1 MARRHAASLFAVA
14 ALLATALGI
23 AAPRASADPLSSK
36 RAQAQALN
44 AKIQSLGQTE
54 AALSEQYDAANLAL
68 QAAQARVT
76 QASRALAAAQASEGK
91 AKAALTAEA
100 VNAYINGGD
109 AAAQAAQGAQPV
121 TSVDQSLIR
130 SEYVGDLAASQ
141 SDAMDQYRLSALQAQ
156 DAKTNLQV
164 AQVAAQAKVNAVA
177 QDRQAVQAAAGQL
190 QSTLNQ
196 VNGQIATLVA
206 QAEAAQRAAQAR
218 AEQQALA
225 AQAARQAA
233 AAQAAQAAARAAAAA
248 VPEANGSGLGA
259 PFSPGAG
266 PISAGPANPP
276 PPSGSGASV
285 AVAAAETR
293 LGDPYVWG
301 ASGPSTFDCSGL
313 VMWAWAQAG
322 VSLPHFSGAQYAL
335 TVHIPIADVAP
346 GDLVFPANPGEHV
359 AMYVG
364 GGQVIEA
371 PYTGAFVHIIPM
383 SGFFVLA
390 GRVQ

>member
-1 MARRHAASLFAVA
+1 VA
-14 ALLATALGI
+14 ALLATTLGV
-23 AAPRASADPLSSK
+23 AAPGASADPLSSK

-44 AKIQSLGQTE
+44 AKIQSLGQQE
-54 AALSEQYDAANLAL
+54 AALSEQYDAANLAVH
-68 QAAQARVT
+68 AAQARVT
-76 QASRALAAAQASEGK
+76 QASRAVASAETAEGK

-109 AAAQAAQGAQPV
+109 AAVQASQGSQPV

-130 SEYVGDLAASQ
+130 SEYVGDLASTQ

-164 AQVAAQAKVNAVA
+164 AQTAAQAKVNAVG

-190 QSTLNQ
+190 QSTLSQ

-225 AQAARQAA
+225 AQAARRAA

-248 VPEANGSGLGA
+248 AAVPEANGSGLGGGA
-259 PFSPGAG
+259 SSGAG
-266 PISAGPANPP
+266 TNNAAPLSAGPANPP
-276 PPSGSGASV
+276 PPSGSGAGV

-301 ASGPSTFDCSGL
+301 ASGPSSFDCSGL

-335 TVHIPIADVAP
+335 TTHIPIADVAP

-371 PYTGAFVHIIPM
+371 PYTGAFVHVIPM

-390 GRVQ
+390 GRVP